1 MSSIT
6 KPTRYLKKT
15 LAHYR
20 QIEVV
25 KKTFSKLPIKAFKK
39 DTSLKQTID
48 TNTIHNNKKLI
59 KIKVITKQI
68 RVPHGTHNIAF
79 AVNNFNTLV
88 NQKHHSRLD
97 SIKDVRNPNAIP
109 AFKHFNKLD
118 HELKN
123 YRKFIIEELLKNI
136 LTKSTETL
144 KERLKQ

>member
-1 MSSIT
+1 M
-6 KPTRYLKKT
+6 
-15 LAHYR
+15 
-20 QIEVV
+20 
-25 KKTFSKLPIKAFKK
+25 
-39 DTSLKQTID
+39 
-48 TNTIHNNKKLI
+48 
-59 KIKVITKQI
+59 KIITKQT
-68 RVPHGTHNIAF
+68 RVPHGTQNIAF